1 MSINSPGKK
10 EVIQMKFNRLV
21 RIALVAVL
29 AITPLASTAC
39 REKTPTEKLA
49 IFTAQSATA
58 LDAFSHAVEALE
70 AAGKMSPASAK
81 SIYGLNLKVNTA
93 LDTIRSR
100 AQTGFDKAE
109 ALTIIDNILSDLRK
123 AEADGVVTL
132 SGRDKEIFLKVTF
145 FVQFSVRSIQAIV
158 QAAQPPAVP
167 ASELAYAKS
176 LQKDE
181 STVWTDLVLILQ
193 NAVIR
198 GIVQSRMSAADAF
211 ADGAATS
218 AALRAFLTGKLA

>member
-1 MSINSPGKK
+1 
-10 EVIQMKFNRLV
+10 MKFNRLV
-21 RIALVAVL
+21 RLVLIAVL

-70 AAGKMSPASAK
+70 AAGKMQPASAK

-145 FVQFSVRSIQAIV
+145 FVQFSARSIQAIV

-193 NAVIR
+193 GAVIK
-198 GIVQSRMSAADAF
+198 GIVQSRMTAADAF

>member
-1 MSINSPGKK
+1 
-10 EVIQMKFNRLV
+10 MKYNRLV
-21 RIALVAVL
+21 RLALVAMLVV
-29 AITPLASTAC
+29 APLLSTAC

-70 AAGKMSPASAK
+70 AAGKMQPASAK

-93 LDTIRSR
+93 LDTLRVR
-100 AQTGFDKAE
+100 AQTGFDKQE

-132 SGRDKEIFLKVTF
+132 TGRDKEIFLKVTF
-145 FVQFSVRSIQAIV
+145 FAQFSIRSIQAVI

-167 ASELAYAKS
+167 ASELEYTKS
-176 LQKDE
+176 LQRDE

-193 NAVIR
+193 NAVIK
-198 GIVQSRMSAADAF
+198 GIVQSRMSAAAAF

-218 AALRAFLTGKLA
+218 ATLRAFLAGKLA